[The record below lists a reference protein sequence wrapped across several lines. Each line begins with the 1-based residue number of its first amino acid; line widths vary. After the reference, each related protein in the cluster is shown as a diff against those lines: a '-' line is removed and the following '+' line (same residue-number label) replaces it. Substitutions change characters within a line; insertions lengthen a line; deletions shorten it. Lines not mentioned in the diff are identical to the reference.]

1 MSARHA
7 VVVGGTRG
15 LGLVVVERLL
25 SRGFDVTIISR
36 RPSPRHAGNSK
47 TRHIEVDLEI
57 MESLDGV
64 WTKACDSLGEI
75 SYLILCQRFRGQ
87 GDPWEGEIQVG
98 LTASRCLIEGF
109 ADHFTSAGDRAI
121 GVVSSVYAQFV
132 GASQPVGYHVVKAG
146 LNEMVRYYA
155 STLGRRGIRVNAI
168 MPLTYMKD
176 ESRQFY
182 ENNTSLMNVYE
193 RLVPLRRMG
202 HAEDSANAL
211 NFLCSEQASFI
222 NGQSLL
228 IDGGVSVVWPEE
240 VAKNFAGL

>member
-1 MSARHA
+1 VSAQHA

-25 SRGFDVTIISR
+25 SRGFDVTVISR
-36 RPSPRHAGNSK
+36 RPSPRHAGNC
-47 TRHIEVDLEI
+47 RVGHIAVDLEATD
-57 MESLDGV
+57 SLDGV
-64 WTKACDSLGEI
+64 WTKACEPFGEI

-182 ENNTSLMNVYE
+182 ESNTSLMNVYE

-240 VAKNFAGL
+240 VAKHFAGL

>member
-1 MSARHA
+1 VSAQHA

-25 SRGFDVTIISR
+25 ARGCNVTVISQ
-36 RPSPRHAGNSK
+36 RPSPRHAGNERV
-47 TRHIEVDLEI
+47 RHLAVDLEVQ
-57 MESLDGV
+57 ESFDGV
-64 WTKACDSLGEI
+64 WTRASDGFGRL

-87 GDPWEGEIQVG
+87 GDPWAGELQVG

-109 ADHFTSAGDRAI
+109 ADHFTANGDRAI

-155 STLGRRGIRVNAI
+155 ATLGPRGIRVNAI
-168 MPLTYMKD
+168 MPLTYLKD

-182 ENNTSLMNVYE
+182 QNDPELMDIYE

-202 HAEDSANAL
+202 HADDSANAL
-211 NFLCSEQASFI
+211 NFLCSEQSSFI
-222 NGQSLL
+222 NGQALL
-228 IDGGVSVVWPEE
+228 IDGGVSVVWPED
-240 VAKNFAGL
+240 VAKNFAGR

>member
-1 MSARHA
+1 VSTPHA

-25 SRGFDVTIISR
+25 CRGFDVTILSR
-36 RPSPRHAGNSK
+36 NPSPRHAENSRV
-47 TRHIEVDLEI
+47 RHVMVDLEA
-57 MESLDGV
+57 M
-64 WTKACDSLGEI
+64 DSLGGCWTRACDAAGPI

-87 GDPWEGEIQVG
+87 GDPWDGEIKVG
-98 LTASRCLIEGF
+98 LTASKYLIEGF
-109 ADHFTSAGDRAI
+109 AEHFTSDGDRAV

-132 GASQPVGYHVVKAG
+132 GGSQPVGYHVVKAG

-155 STLGRRGIRVNAI
+155 ATLGRRGIRINAI

-176 ESRQFY
+176 ESRHFY
-182 ENNTSLMNVYE
+182 EENAALMDVYE

-222 NGQSLL
+222 NGQSLF

-240 VAKNFAGL
+240 VAKSFARV

>member
-25 SRGFDVTIISR
+25 SRGFDVTIISQ
-36 RPSPRHAGNSK
+36 RPSPRHAGNPRV
-47 TRHIEVDLEI
+47 RHLAVNLEAPD
-57 MESLDGV
+57 SLDGV
-64 WTKACDSLGEI
+64 WAKACDVAGRI

-87 GDPWEGEIQVG
+87 GDPWQGEIQVG

-109 ADHFTSAGDRAI
+109 ADHFTSTGDRAI

-182 ENNTSLMNVYE
+182 ESNAGLMEMYE

>member
-1 MSARHA
+1 MSAQHA

-25 SRGFDVTIISR
+25 ARGFDVTVISR
-36 RPSPRHAGNSK
+36 RPSPRHAGNPRV
-47 TRHIEVDLEI
+47 RHLSVDLEAADCV
-57 MESLDGV
+57 DGV
-64 WTKACDSLGEI
+64 WTRACETFGPI

-87 GDPWEGEIQVG
+87 DNPWEGEIQVS
-98 LTASRCLIEGF
+98 LTASRRLIEGF
-109 ADHFTSAGDRAI
+109 SDHFAPTGDRAI

-155 STLGRRGIRVNAI
+155 ATLGRRGIRVNAI
-168 MPLTYMKD
+168 MPLTYLKD

-182 ENNTSLMNVYE
+182 ENDARLMSVYE

-202 HAEDSANAL
+202 HVDDSANAL
-211 NFLCSEQASFI
+211 SFLCSEEASFI

-240 VAKNFAGL
+240 VAKNFADL